1 MLCRRGRNRRA
12 DALGSPVLA
21 RLAPQAALRG
31 ADFDME
37 RILDAHLFVI
47 CANNSGSTFL
57 NAALGTCRAVWRLPA
72 EGQRMPGFRGPRT
85 SFGPGVDAPGMIWA
99 AREEVLRR
107 FADADAY
114 DWQHTRKAWYFQAS
128 ASHPRASVF
137 VTKSPPFLLQ
147 TAALSQHFSNARFLF
162 MVRNPYAVCEGICR
176 NFRRRFRSDYQRLF
190 GGCEARLAET
200 AAAHVVACMERQRR
214 NIERWTTSGVFF
226 TYEAMCAAPEE
237 VAARIQAL
245 VPQLDDLE
253 LRQRL
258 PVKGAY
264 HSMLTDMNARQIE
277 RLSGVEVAAL
287 NRVFAKAHGLLGAFG
302 YRQIDDQAAP
312 SASVP
317 S

>member
-1 MLCRRGRNRRA
+1 M
-12 DALGSPVLA
+12 
-21 RLAPQAALRG
+21 LRG

-37 RILDAHLFVI
+37 HVLDAHLFVI

-57 NAALGTCRAVWRLPA
+57 NAALGTCLAAWRLPA

-99 AREEVLRR
+99 AREETLRR

-114 DWQHTRKAWYFQAS
+114 DWPHTRKAWYFQAS
-128 ASHPRASVF
+128 ASDARASVF

-147 TAALSQHFSNARFLF
+147 VAALAQHFRNARFLF
-162 MVRNPYAVCEGICR
+162 MVRDPYAVCEGICR
-176 NFRRRFRSDYQRLF
+176 NFRRRFPNDYQRLF
-190 GGCEARLAET
+190 GGCEVRLAEA
-200 AAAHVVACMERQRR
+200 AAAHVTACMEAQRR

-226 TYEAMCAAPEE
+226 TYEAMCAVPEE

-245 VPQLDDLE
+245 VPQLDDLN

-264 HSMLTDMNARQIE
+264 HEMLTDMNARQIE

-287 NRVFAKAHGLLGAFG
+287 NRVFGKARGLLGAFG
-302 YRQIDDQAAP
+302 YREIDGQPAP
-312 SASVP
+312 STGIP